1 MAASAAATAS
11 DPAQLKSARED
22 IKELLKTTHC
32 HPILVR
38 TVIRVHD
45 LRCSVL
51 FAACHCLHRAA
62 LRQ

>member
-22 IKELLKTTHC
+22 IKELLRMTHC

-38 TVIRVHD
+38 TVIRVTILYTIWD
-45 LRCSVL
+45 VL
-51 FAACHCLHRAA
+51 YCLQLAIA
-62 LRQ
+62 L